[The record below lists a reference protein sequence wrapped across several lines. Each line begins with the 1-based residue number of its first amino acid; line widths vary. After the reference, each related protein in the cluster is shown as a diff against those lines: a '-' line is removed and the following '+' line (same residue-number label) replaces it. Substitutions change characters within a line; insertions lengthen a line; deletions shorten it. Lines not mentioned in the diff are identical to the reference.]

1 MDHLIKSYNQF
12 LKYGHQTKL
21 AIYGADEQNQKQVIL
36 DLVKEYQIEDKVD
49 LNDFTKHPLEE
60 FKKSKASLL
69 TSEYE
74 GFGLTVME
82 SIEVGC
88 PVIAYDVRYGPG
100 EIIEHGENGYLVEPD
115 NIEAFAAY
123 MDKIIKNPLTK
134 VETKNALKYEQAK
147 NNYQKLFEK
156 IK

>member
-1 MDHLIKSYNQF
+1 
-12 LKYGHQTKL
+12 
-21 AIYGADEQNQKQVIL
+21 
-36 DLVKEYQIEDKVD
+36 
-49 LNDFTKHPLEE
+49 
-60 FKKSKASLL
+60 SLL

-147 NNYQKLFEK
+147 NNYQKLFERVK
-156 IK
+156 

>member
-1 MDHLIKSYNQF
+1 
-12 LKYGHQTKL
+12 
-21 AIYGADEQNQKQVIL
+21 
-36 DLVKEYQIEDKVD
+36 
-49 LNDFTKHPLEE
+49 
-60 FKKSKASLL
+60 
-69 TSEYE
+69 
-74 GFGLTVME
+74 ME

-134 VETKNALKYEQAK
+134 VETKMHSSMNKQRITIRSCLRE
-147 NNYQKLFEK
+147 
-156 IK
+156 

>member
-1 MDHLIKSYNQF
+1 
-12 LKYGHQTKL
+12 
-21 AIYGADEQNQKQVIL
+21 
-36 DLVKEYQIEDKVD
+36 
-49 LNDFTKHPLEE
+49 
-60 FKKSKASLL
+60 
-69 TSEYE
+69 
-74 GFGLTVME
+74 ME

-88 PVIAYDVRYGPG
+88 PVIAYDVRYGLG

-147 NNYQKLFEK
+147 NNYQKLFERVK
-156 IK
+156 